1 MGHPVGT
8 LNQAKAL
15 VGAFSVI
22 VSLQSLRRFVPSSNS
37 KTLEMVVSVDGR
49 HLIRQLTVGLQC
61 PASRAARS
69 TMAGVTHMNKLEPR
83 LRVTILNQ

>member
-1 MGHPVGT
+1 MSEVPLYVLQNPRKWQKQSGNLLMGHPVGT

-49 HLIRQLTVGLQC
+49 HLI
-61 PASRAARS
+61 
-69 TMAGVTHMNKLEPR
+69 
-83 LRVTILNQ
+83 